1 MNAEFDCAQCRKNRK
16 KVAVKS
22 GHAARFSGLILT
34 LQSLSISD
42 HCPNWLS
49 KLRKPSPPGL
59 RISATNPPSVGAA
72 QRRLKYSPPP
82 KKKRLYVAPCRPG
95 SKGKQTREFTNPES
109 FAWHLWPDLY
119 IKTESAFYCFHSGSI
134 EEPVTHRDS
143 FHVCLL
149 LPGTAKR
156 KWRSPQHTTETHCF
170 HIRCTFVC
178 HPFECCSW
186 GVD

>member
-1 MNAEFDCAQCRKNRK
+1 MNAEFECAQCSKNRRK
-16 KVAVKS
+16 KVAVKF

-82 KKKRLYVAPCRPG
+82 KKEALCGSMQTRRSPQFTKQADLCGCVGILNTDTANTPLICLLSSSKL
-95 SKGKQTREFTNPES
+95 SKGKQTQKFTNPES
-109 FAWHLWPDLY
+109 FARHL
-119 IKTESAFYCFHSGSI
+119 
-134 EEPVTHRDS
+134 
-143 FHVCLL
+143 
-149 LPGTAKR
+149 
-156 KWRSPQHTTETHCF
+156 
-170 HIRCTFVC
+170 
-178 HPFECCSW
+178 
-186 GVD
+186 